1 MGYLP
6 HVFSAVAIYR
16 EAAPNP
22 VSVTETLHFWMR
34 DLQSGRIKKDFAQK
48 SPALSSNSV
57 QPVELNCPYYFSPL
71 CHPQTLLAMILYVLP
86 KDWGKTKGIE
96 QGEIPGGPLWDTLL
110 LQDDFSFT
118 ITIGDLSVSQF

>member
-6 HVFSAVAIYR
+6 HVFSAVAIYQ

-22 VSVTETLHFWMR
+22 VSVTEMLHFWMR
-34 DLQSGRIKKDFAQK
+34 DLESGRIKKDFAQK

-86 KDWGKTKGIE
+86 KDWERRKELSKRRSL
-96 QGEIPGGPLWDTLL
+96 GGALWDTLL

-118 ITIGDLSVSQF
+118 ITIEDLSVSQF